1 MSEIVNKNILII
13 DDDPVASKTL
23 SLLLGKLGAENL
35 NIVEDAMSAFNLI
48 IERLESNPIDL
59 IISDFV
65 MPEMTGLDLYK
76 KLILSDINT
85 PFAMVTANSDSDSIK
100 EMIGL
105 GINMIL
111 VKPITVEMLQSHVV
125 DHL

>member
-1 MSEIVNKNILII
+1 MSEILNKNILII

-23 SLLLGKLGAENL
+23 SLLLKKLGAENL
-35 NIVEDAMSAFNLI
+35 NVVDDAISAFELI
-48 IERLESNPIDL
+48 IERVDSNPIDL
-59 IISDFV
+59 IISDFI

-76 KLILSDINT
+76 KLILSDINI
-85 PFAMVTANSDSDSIK
+85 PFAMVTANSDSESIK
-100 EMIGL
+100 EMIDL

-111 VKPITVEMLQSHVV
+111 VKPVTVEMLKSRVI